1 MFSTR
6 TLRFKQE
13 RKIFLAPNI
22 YEYKIGTELLKNT
35 AKQKVAR
42 MNSHF
47 IGVPSKSIYNVN
59 FESPYKHSNLHVLVF
74 PN

>member
-22 YEYKIGTELLKNT
+22 YVYKIGTELLKNT

-47 IGVPSKSIYNVN
+47 IDVPSKSI
-59 FESPYKHSNLHVLVF
+59 
-74 PN
+74 